1 MPRSKE
7 QLTAAGIARVLSEIH
22 GLGDKAMIFRL
33 VRHLTAQSLLD
44 TVGAVNT
51 GSGRSRL
58 YSAAALVNA
67 AVLLRLH
74 RLGGTVGQ
82 MREVVSALKQ
92 SLRNDYKTT
101 DIVAACEGMERPT
114 LFIFVPDDR
123 HAKISA
129 RLKEWTTAVDTLLEH
144 RDVLV
149 IQLGRFLSKS

>member
-7 QLTAAGIARVLSEIH
+7 PLTAAGIARVLSEKH
-22 GLGDKAMIFRL
+22 GLGDTATIFRL
-33 VRHLTAQSLLD
+33 VRHLTAQGLLD

-58 YSAAALVNA
+58 YGAAALVNA

-82 MREVVSALKQ
+82 MREMVNALKQ
-92 SLRNDYKTT
+92 GLKNDHQTT
-101 DIVAACEGMERPT
+101 DIVTACESMERPI
-114 LFIFVPDDR
+114 LFIFVPDNR
-123 HAKISA
+123 RTRISV
-129 RLKEWTTAVDTLLEH
+129 RLKEWSTATKTLQPD

-149 IQLGRFLSKS
+149 IQLKRFL

>member
-1 MPRSKE
+1 
-7 QLTAAGIARVLSEIH
+7 
-22 GLGDKAMIFRL
+22 MIFRL
-33 VRHLTAQSLLD
+33 VRHLTAQGLLD

-82 MREVVSALKQ
+82 MREVVSALKL
-92 SLRNDYKTT
+92 SLENDYNTT
-101 DIVAACEGMERPT
+101 DIVTACEGMERPT

-123 HAKISA
+123 HTKISV
-129 RLKEWTTAVDTLLEH
+129 RLKDWSDAKETLLEH

-149 IQLGRFLSKS
+149 IQLGRLL

>member
-1 MPRSKE
+1 M
-7 QLTAAGIARVLSEIH
+7 
-22 GLGDKAMIFRL
+22 
-33 VRHLTAQSLLD
+33 RHLTAQGLLD

-82 MREVVSALKQ
+82 MRELVSALKQ
-92 SLRNDYKTT
+92 SLKNDYKTA
-101 DIVAACEGMERPT
+101 DIVTACESMERPT

-123 HAKISA
+123 RTKISV
-129 RLKEWTTAVDTLLEH
+129 RLKDWSDAIETLNPA

-149 IQLGRFLSKS
+149 IQLKRFL

>member
-1 MPRSKE
+1 MPRSE
-7 QLTAAGIARVLSEIH
+7 ELLTAAGIARVLSEKH
-22 GLGDKAMIFRL
+22 GLGDTTTIFRL
-33 VRHLTAQSLLD
+33 VRHLTAQGLLD

-82 MREVVSALKQ
+82 MREVVNALKQ
-92 SLRNDYKTT
+92 SLKKDYKTT
-101 DIVAACEGMERPT
+101 DIVTACESLERPT
-114 LFIFVPDDR
+114 LFIFVPDAG
-123 HAKISA
+123 HTKISV
-129 RLKEWTTAVDTLLEH
+129 RLKDWSEAAETLNPD

-149 IQLGRFLSKS
+149 IQIKRFL